1 MYVPKKPKYNIYQKH
16 RQFKINYIQNIFL
29 FGNIAVK
36 NKNIAYISNKHF
48 HRLML
53 YFNRLYKKKKYNFK
67 RIWIP
72 YFPNIPIFKKSRNSR
87 MGKGKGSKINWK
99 AILYPNISLVE
110 SKNIRIGRFI
120 YFMNIVITR
129 LPVNARIINNN

>member
-67 RIWIP
+67 RI
-72 YFPNIPIFKKSRNSR
+72 
-87 MGKGKGSKINWK
+87 
-99 AILYPNISLVE
+99 
-110 SKNIRIGRFI
+110 
-120 YFMNIVITR
+120 
-129 LPVNARIINNN
+129 